1 MEQKSRYLSLAV
13 SERTWV
19 SFAHDDTVFAARV
32 NHDRG
37 KLVLGEKVPVP
48 EQLRKVS

>member
-13 SERTWV
+13 SDHTWV

-32 NHDRG
+32 NNDRG

-48 EQLRKVS
+48 EHLREVS